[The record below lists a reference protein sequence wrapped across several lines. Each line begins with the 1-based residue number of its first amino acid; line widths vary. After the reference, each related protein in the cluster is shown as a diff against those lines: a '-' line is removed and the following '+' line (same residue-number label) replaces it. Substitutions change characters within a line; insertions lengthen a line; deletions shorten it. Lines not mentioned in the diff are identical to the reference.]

1 MDYIVDGLQLLTDF
15 QLMDFQLMDY
25 IVDGLQLLIDFQL
38 MDFKLMD
45 FLLIDL
51 TECPSVVTNK
61 LLANFVLFT
70 WLMPFVAGNE
80 P

>member
-51 TECPSVVTNK
+51 TECSTEAWNSFISSQLYP
-61 LLANFVLFT
+61 
-70 WLMPFVAGNE
+70 VAS
-80 P
+80 